1 MYEYEGV
8 LKTHDD
14 ILCRKVAVEEG
25 KKFLYSFRDQR
36 MAAKEEAD
44 FIRHRAEDY
53 DDARFK
59 EKQMRLGMVAQECD
73 LDREPSEIY
82 EA

>member
-14 ILCRKVAVEEG
+14 ILCRKAAVEER

-44 FIRHRAEDY
+44 FIRHRAENY
-53 DDARFK
+53 DDVRFK
-59 EKQMRLGMVAQECD
+59 EKQTRLGTVVLECG
-73 LDREPSEIY
+73 LDMEPSEIY

>member
-8 LKTHDD
+8 LKAHEG
-14 ILCRKVAVEEG
+14 ILYRKSSVEGG

-36 MAAKEEAD
+36 RAAKEEAD
-44 FIRHRAEDY
+44 FIRRSAEDY

-59 EKQMRLGMVAQECD
+59 ENQARFGTVVLECD
-73 LDREPSEIY
+73 LDMEPSEVY